1 MMSHH
6 IFTVL
11 LHVIALNKGM
21 VRYIYIYIYIYT
33 CMFFVILF
41 TYPSKFDVQLCNGIT
56 STPYSVLLNVC
67 YHLRNTYWWQWVG
80 QSYRET

>member
-21 VRYIYIYIYIYT
+21 VRYIYIYA

-56 STPYSVLLNVC
+56 SCYFALHTVLLNVC
-67 YHLRNTYWWQWVG
+67 YHYRNTYWWQWVG